1 MQTRDYFERLT
12 QQIAGAIA
20 RMLGLVEQVNLVK
33 AEQELD
39 AAYATLGL
47 RRIDMSRL
55 DESTVRMLVGEK
67 APLVA
72 KLYDAEAAIED
83 ARGHHDEADVLR
95 KRAARLKT

>member
-20 RMLGLVEQVNLVK
+20 RMLGLVKQVDLVQ

-47 RRIDMSRL
+47 RRIDLSRL

-67 APLVA
+67 ATLVA
-72 KLYDAEAAIED
+72 KLFDAEAAIED
-83 ARGHHDEADVLR
+83 ARGHHDAAEVLR
-95 KRAARLKT
+95 KRAIRLKA